1 MKIQILVWLVA
12 CLLIVHNSISQS
24 YVPLLN
30 DSKMIVQPTIAPETY
45 AFPLSDVK
53 LLAGPFNDAMQ
64 RDVEYLLQLNPD
76 RLLHRFRLF
85 AGLTPK
91 APIYTGWES
100 ETLSGH
106 TLGHYL
112 SACAMYYAATG
123 DVRFKEKTDYV
134 VDELSLCQSARKTGY
149 VGSIPRED
157 SVWNEVSKGN
167 IRSAG
172 FDLNGLWSPWYTLHK
187 VFSGLLDA
195 YLYANNEKAKEV
207 VIKFAD

>member
-1 MKIQILVWLVA
+1 MKKLLTPLFMSVVILA
-12 CLLIVHNSISQS
+12 AGQS
-24 YVPLLN
+24 YVPVK
-30 DSKMIVQPTIAPETY
+30 DDPKMVIRPVINLQTF

-53 LLAGPFNDAMQ
+53 LLPGPFHEAMQ
-64 RDVEYLLQLNPD
+64 RDVEYLLQLDPD

-85 AGLTPK
+85 AGLQPK
-91 APIYTGWES
+91 GAIYTGWES

-112 SACAMYYAATG
+112 SACALYYAVTG

-134 VDELSLCQSARKTGY
+134 VDELALCQQARKTGY

-157 SVWNEVSKGN
+157 SVWHDVSQGK

-187 VFSGLLDA
+187 VFALLA
-195 YLYANNEKAKEV
+195 GCLPLCR
-207 VIKFAD
+207 